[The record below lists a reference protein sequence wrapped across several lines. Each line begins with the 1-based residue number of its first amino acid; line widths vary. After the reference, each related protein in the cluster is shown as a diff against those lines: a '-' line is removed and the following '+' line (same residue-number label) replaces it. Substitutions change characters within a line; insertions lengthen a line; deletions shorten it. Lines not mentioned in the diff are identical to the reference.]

1 MPKSK
6 TQLKKYE
13 FKKQLYDYVRNDSK
27 NQKKERKF
35 NKIVYDELMNCYT
48 PEKSFNEI
56 QKKITNQNDSISII
70 QQRISQNLMED

>member
-35 NKIVYDELMNCYT
+35 NKIVYDELMNCYN

-56 QKKITNQNDSISII
+56 
-70 QQRISQNLMED
+70 